1 METVEKDLDEVD
13 RRRRSR
19 RLFRHSKIPVRM
31 LVPNFFTL
39 VSLCAGVTAIRMAIE
54 QKFEI
59 AVLLVVAAAL
69 LDGVDGRLA
78 RALKA
83 QSKFGAELDSL
94 ADFVNFGVAPAI
106 IMFTWG
112 LGGIR
117 GFGWIAA
124 LVFACCMGLRLA
136 RFNAMLE
143 VDKPKWQSNFFT
155 GVPAPA
161 GAILVLFPFY
171 LNAIELIDL
180 RPAPVLIAVFT
191 LAMAFMLV
199 STIPTYSGKL
209 LGERI
214 KREWVLPIFAGVALL
229 FGLFITYPYATLAA
243 LVVAYLMLVP
253 VSYRRFRDKQ
263 RSDEAMA
270 AHLGGTGVAPAS
282 TSGAA
287 PPASDLSARTMP
299 TSETKH

>member
-1 METVEKDLDEVD
+1 MEQVDKELDEVD

-106 IMFTWG
+106 VMFTWG

-171 LNAIELIDL
+171 LSAIELIDL
-180 RPAPVLIAVFT
+180 RTVPVAIAIYT
-191 LAMAFMLV
+191 LAIAFMLV

-243 LVVAYLMLVP
+243 LVVAYLLLVP
-253 VSYRRFRDKQ
+253 IGYRRFAELQ
-263 RSDEAMA
+263 RADDA
-270 AHLGGTGVAPAS
+270 AASAKGGGADRGGTGIGAVPADV
-282 TSGAA
+282 TS
-287 PPASDLSARTMP
+287 RTMP
-299 TSETKH
+299 TTETKH